1 VLIVGQSR
9 PGRVYP
15 IAHATSCRLRKR
27 QIQLERARVR
37 KRIDRL
43 TKAVSG
49 VLVVIGC
56 ALTDICVRGCDA
68 FAKLRCQ
75 SWREP
80 ELVKANGRVM
90 PMGIVISRYPGA
102 VWTVMV
108 CHLEHLWCPERE

>member
-1 VLIVGQSR
+1 MTLPSGLTTRRSRVRGCRRAADVLIVGQSR

-56 ALTDICVRGCDA
+56 ALTDIWVRGCDA

-75 SWREP
+75 C
-80 ELVKANGRVM
+80 
-90 PMGIVISRYPGA
+90 GA
-102 VWTVMV
+102 SQIAR
-108 CHLEHLWCPERE
+108 P

>member
-1 VLIVGQSR
+1 MRGCRRAADVLIVGQSR

-15 IAHATSCRLRKR
+15 IAHATSRRLRKR

-75 SWREP
+75 SWRKP
-80 ELVKANGRVM
+80 DRQT
-90 PMGIVISRYPGA
+90 GA
-102 VWTVMV
+102 D
-108 CHLEHLWCPERE
+108 EHACRECDGQAIWRMRLCL